1 MVIRILPVEII
12 NQIAA
17 GEIIYSPS
25 SVIKELIEN
34 SIDSGATKIFVNVEE
49 SGLQSISVSDNGSGM
64 DKKNLKIAILQHT
77 TSKISS
83 LNDLANIN
91 SLGFRGEA
99 LSSITSISRTTL
111 ISCTKKNEEA
121 WSLYTE
127 GYNNPL
133 IFKPTSH
140 PVGTSVIVCDLFYN
154 VPVRRKCTKN
164 TKNEFL
170 KIHEI
175 VRRMVLSKNNI
186 DITLKHDNKLIKH
199 YTKIDNI
206 NQEKNRLQNVFGFD
220 FVQSLI
226 PIDLKNE
233 FMRVYGWISLSKKSS
248 CYNNKRYHYVNN
260 RIVNNHIIRH
270 AIHQGIKEIFNKN
283 VFYSSIFYVFISND
297 QIDVNIHPNKS
308 EIKFHQSRLVHG
320 FIYQAIIYAFKKSNR
335 KNAVIKSTD
344 WIIDNSKISGKNYF
358 RKKEEEK
365 NIIFKKKYFKNISN
379 DSKIIKEERKE
390 MYFFKKNV
398 LFNNFY
404 KCFGYLLSLIY
415 DSYLMVENIKGFAL
429 ISLPMVE
436 RLVFISNIKNTKNN
450 KIKLFILPK
459 FFKVKI
465 TSVEYESI
473 INNKNILLKFGLN
486 FFITSHFFYLKSIPL
501 ILKKQDWK
509 KLFLCFLTYIF
520 LKKNITYET
529 LLRWFA
535 LNIKI
540 SKTKWDNFKIMKVLS
555 DMEEFC
561 PIFIKH
567 PPSELFQPINFDEKI
582 RFLRT

>member
-1 MVIRILPVEII
+1 MVIRVLPIEII

-34 SIDSGATKIFVNVEE
+34 SIDAGATKICVNVEE

-64 DKKNLKIAILQHT
+64 DKKNLKIAVLQHT
-77 TSKISS
+77 TSKIFS
-83 LNDLANIN
+83 LNDLENIN

-154 VPVRRKCTKN
+154 VPVRRKFIKN
-164 TKNEFL
+164 VKNEFL

-175 VRRMVLSKNNI
+175 VRCMVLSKNNI
-186 DITLKHDNKLIKH
+186 DIKLKHNSKLIKH
-199 YTKIDNI
+199 YTKIDDTS
-206 NQEKNRLQNVFGFD
+206 QEKSRLQNVFGFD
-220 FVQSLI
+220 FLKKLI
-226 PIDLKNE
+226 PIDLRNN
-233 FMRVYGWISLSKKSS
+233 FMRVHGWISLSEKSS
-248 CYNNKRYHYVNN
+248 FYNNKKYYYVNN
-260 RIVNNHIIRH
+260 RIVNNHLIRH

-283 VFYSSIFYVFISND
+283 VSYASIFYVFISNN
-297 QIDVNIHPNKS
+297 QIDVNIHPTKS

-320 FIYQAIIYAFKKSNR
+320 FIYQAIIYAFKKNNK
-335 KNAVIKSTD
+335 KNEIIKSVD
-344 WIIDNSKISGKNYF
+344 WVLENSKISGENYF
-358 RKKEEEK
+358 EKKEEKK
-365 NIIFKKKYFKNISN
+365 NIVFKKTCLENISK
-379 DSKIIKEERKE
+379 DSEIIQGARKE

-415 DSYLMVENIKGFAL
+415 NCYLMVENIKGFAL
-429 ISLPMVE
+429 VSLPMAE
-436 RLVFISNIKNTKNN
+436 RLVFVSNTKHIINN

-459 FFKVKI
+459 IFKVQI
-465 TSVEYESI
+465 ISVEYDSI
-473 INNKNILLKFGLN
+473 INNKDILLKFGLN
-486 FFITSHFFYLKSIPL
+486 FFISSHFFCLKSIPL
-501 ILKKQDWK
+501 ILKKQNWK

-520 LKKNITYET
+520 LKKTITYEE
-529 LLRWFA
+529 LLKWFA
-535 LNIKI
+535 LNISI

-555 DMEEFC
+555 DMEKFC
-561 PIFIKH
+561 PIFIEF
-567 PPSELFQPINFDEKI
+567 PPSELLQPINFDKKI
-582 RFLRT
+582 RFLKI

>member
-1 MVIRILPVEII
+1 MVIRVLPMEII

-34 SIDSGATKIFVNVEE
+34 SIDAGATKICVNVEE

-77 TSKISS
+77 TSKIFA
-83 LNDLANIN
+83 LNDLENIN

-111 ISCTKKNEEA
+111 ISCTKKSEEA

-140 PVGTSVIVCDLFYN
+140 PVGTSIIVCDLFYN
-154 VPVRRKCTKN
+154 VPVRRKFTKN
-164 TKNEFL
+164 IKNEFL

-175 VRRMVLSKNNI
+175 VRCMVLSKNNI
-186 DITLKHDNKLIKH
+186 DITLKHNSKLIKH
-199 YTKIDNI
+199 YTKIDDI
-206 NQEKNRLQNVFGFD
+206 SQEKIRLQNVFGFD
-220 FVQSLI
+220 FVKKLI
-226 PIDLKNE
+226 PIDLRND
-233 FMRVYGWISLSKKSS
+233 FMRVYGWISLSEKSS
-248 CYNNKRYHYVNN
+248 LYNNKKYYYVNN

-283 VFYSSIFYVFISND
+283 VSYSSILYVFISNN

-320 FIYQAIIYAFKKSNR
+320 FIYQAIIYAFKKNNR
-335 KNAVIKSTD
+335 RNGVIKSVD
-344 WIIDNSKISGKNYF
+344 WIIENSKISGENYF
-358 RKKEEEK
+358 KKKEEKK
-365 NIIFKKKYFKNISN
+365 NIVFKKTYLKKISK
-379 DSKIIKEERKE
+379 DSEIIQEAKKE

-415 DSYLMVENIKGFAL
+415 DCYLMVENIKGFAL
-429 ISLPMVE
+429 ISLPMAE
-436 RLVFISNIKNTKNN
+436 RLVFISNTKNTINN

-459 FFKVKI
+459 FFKVQI
-465 TSVEYESI
+465 ISVEHDSI

-486 FFITSHFFYLKSIPL
+486 FFISSHFFYLKSIPL

-509 KLFLCFLTYIF
+509 KLFLRFLTYIF
-520 LKKNITYET
+520 LKKTITYEA
-529 LLRWFA
+529 LLKWFA
-535 LNIKI
+535 LNIRI

-555 DMEEFC
+555 DMEKFC
-561 PIFIKH
+561 PIFIEF
-567 PPSELFQPINFDEKI
+567 PPSELLQPINFDEKI
-582 RFLRT
+582 RFLRI